1 MLFKNLKGLQIM
13 GKGREIASPTPSR
26 KAVKSLLETEE
37 KTGDGVDVVRRR
49 LPVGLRA
56 LVELRLP
63 VTKELL
69 KVAIDMEG

>member
-1 MLFKNLKGLQIM
+1 M
-13 GKGREIASPTPSR
+13 GKGGEIACPLPSR
-26 KAVKSLLETEE
+26 KAVKSLNETEDR
-37 KTGDGVDVVRRR
+37 TGDVGDAVRRR